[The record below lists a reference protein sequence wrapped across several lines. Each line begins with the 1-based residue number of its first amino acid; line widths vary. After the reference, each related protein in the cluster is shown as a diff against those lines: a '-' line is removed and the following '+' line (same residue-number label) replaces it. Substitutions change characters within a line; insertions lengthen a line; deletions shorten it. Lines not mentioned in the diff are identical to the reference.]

1 MLAIFDAKNVD
12 DVEEFDD
19 FTRFSF
25 WIWKPK
31 PKARWTNDQDHTLQ
45 HDLEKYIVKYSVN
58 DEINDCKLKRTKRLP
73 VWGHWM
79 TCLKVQMLAF
89 IWLKNWIC
97 RILEI
102 FDIQILWEPASMD
115 YDDDEE
121 FEPIWRDLE
130 GRGILQ
136 INQDHVAVQGEQ
148 KKRLLVWGHWMTR
161 LLQQR

>member
-73 VWGHWM
+73 V
-79 TCLKVQMLAF
+79 
-89 IWLKNWIC
+89 
-97 RILEI
+97 
-102 FDIQILWEPASMD
+102 
-115 YDDDEE
+115 
-121 FEPIWRDLE
+121 
-130 GRGILQ
+130 
-136 INQDHVAVQGEQ
+136 
-148 KKRLLVWGHWMTR
+148 
-161 LLQQR
+161 